1 MCEKLKELLVQFNQ
15 ENLFKELSGDD
26 KFHNTYN
33 TCIILK
39 FLLDEVLR
47 ESPDGRSLISLRSD
61 DEKTPRLTESQRCKL
76 INAICSYTAE
86 HNIELRTNHFLDIV
100 KEIGEFFPGEK
111 EYLDY
116 YYIKRKVGGSPSG
129 KLYSKYV
136 NLYYKRK
143 RLSTISAEATI
154 VESSKCSESPE
165 FDERILS
172 GLKTEWQR
180 DCSNWDTVCD
190 RWAKTF
196 PLRRKELKELN
207 NVHFL
212 KQWPKLLDG
221 RSVSL
226 INIDFDVLYPSK
238 QYILKSK
245 FEKFKNRICKYY
257 QINLR
262 NQLSKSALKDAIE
275 SNNLNKEDCT
285 LITLLNSTLHTS
297 FRFEDSSGKKKK
309 KATISDAEDFFI
321 LHVKCIAN
329 VREKIQ
335 ELVEKSFVNDTT
347 LQPFIIVE
355 DFVRIL
361 NQKQGSVQ
369 KKPTSEQYYLTK
381 MT

>member
-15 ENLFKELSGDD
+15 ENLFKELSDAGI
-26 KFHNTYN
+26 TYIRLQYLN
-33 TCIILK
+33 DADISDAIKSVGERAEFREKLWLWRQQKYPRPKKTISDWTNK

-61 DEKTPRLTESQRCKL
+61 DEKTPRLNESQRCKL
-76 INAICSYTAE
+76 LNAICSYTAE
-86 HNIELRTNHFLDIV
+86 HNIELRTNPFLDIV

-143 RLSTISAEATI
+143 RLSTISAETTI

-172 GLKTEWQR
+172 GLKTELQR

-207 NVHFL
+207 NVDFL
-212 KQWPKLLDG
+212 KQWPKLLDS

-275 SNNLNKEDCT
+275 SNNLG
-285 LITLLNSTLHTS
+285 ITLHI
-297 FRFEDSSGKKKK
+297 DYV
-309 KATISDAEDFFI
+309 AE
-321 LHVKCIAN
+321 LYTAP
-329 VREKIQ
+329 
-335 ELVEKSFVNDTT
+335 FV
-347 LQPFIIVE
+347 QI
-355 DFVRIL
+355 
-361 NQKQGSVQ
+361 
-369 KKPTSEQYYLTK
+369 
-381 MT
+381 